1 MQHLRYTV
9 GKRGRKEGREGKREA
24 WEWPDATKKVREC
37 MDIEVHK
44 YTCLPKSTIS
54 LAHAHP

>member
-1 MQHLRYTV
+1 MGMARLQEESKIL
-9 GKRGRKEGREGKREA
+9 
-24 WEWPDATKKVREC
+24 REC

-54 LAHAHP
+54 PAHSYRQTQKPF